1 MKKLLCLFILLAT
14 QAFGQFGP
22 SYSDLIKTDF
32 IPEFNQWH
40 EGEQRILVRTTI
52 KEGHSYYWRN
62 GGESG
67 DPMRIDT
74 KLPEGVILKTLDW
87 GAPKFKVFYEQS
99 TYAYVGQRGS
109 WHLLTLDKGEFK
121 GDVKLE
127 LKNNFQ
133 VCDKANC
140 YSPQELDFTTTLMG
154 GDQNI
159 KNPAFEEAN
168 SKASHYLA
176 QVLPKDFDLQV
187 KSSDKGF
194 ELSLHKPADV
204 DKLYFF
210 NQSDALAA
218 FNQKWTIEADRS
230 IINFTWNKYFSGE
243 KPKLLKGL
251 LVAYKGEDFQAY
263 AIDSSRESKVE
274 VSVES
279 TQTMGNQE
287 LEIVESSEAKGES
300 TGFWLTVG
308 FMFIGGL
315 ILNLMPCVFPVL
327 ALKIQSFINQSQE
340 GKGSAKA
347 HGFAYSGGVLA
358 SFWILSAVIIILKK
372 SNPGLTWG
380 FQLQSP
386 GFVLIMTF
394 LLFIVGLNFFGLF
407 EMGVSLTSAGQK
419 VKKDGLGGSFMSG
432 VLATLVATPCA
443 GPFLGPALASTFGMD
458 VLPLLVSFSAMGLGL
473 SLPYLI
479 LGVKP
484 ELLKFLPRP
493 GAWMEKF
500 KQSMG
505 FLMMLATIY
514 FFWSLSTMIGVD
526 WSARVLAGMTCVA
539 IGLWIYGSWGTPW
552 MTKKVR
558 LIAVSLALII
568 GGAGTTVAYD
578 AIQPYESSIFYRP
591 NPENVWH
598 HYDAEYVEKLEA
610 ENKPY
615 FIDFTAAWCGICQYN
630 KKVAINREA
639 VQKAFLDKGVT
650 LVEGDMTNED
660 PKLSAALK
668 KYGRSA
674 VPVYVFYDGKNDW
687 KVLPSTLSE
696 GLLLDEISTIE

>member
-1 MKKLLCLFILLAT
+1 MERGRA
-14 QAFGQFGP
+14 A
-22 SYSDLIKTDF
+22 
-32 IPEFNQWH
+32 H
-40 EGEQRILVRTTI
+40 LVRTTI

-67 DPMRIDT
+67 DPMRIAAN
-74 KLPEGVILKTLDW
+74 LPDGVLLKSLDW

-99 TYAYVGQRGS
+99 TYAYVGQSGS
-109 WHLLTLDKGEFK
+109 WHLLILDKADFK

-133 VCDKANC
+133 VCDKSNC
-140 YSPQELDFTTTLMG
+140 YSPQELSFNTELKS
-154 GDQNI
+154 GDQNVA
-159 KNPAFEEAN
+159 NPAFNAAN

-187 KSSDKGF
+187 SSNEQGF
-194 ELSLHKPADV
+194 DLSLKKPADV
-204 DKLYFF
+204 DKLTFF
-210 NQSDALAA
+210 NQSGALTA
-218 FNQKWTIEADRS
+218 FDQKWKMEADRNR
-230 IINFTWNKYFSGE
+230 INFTWNKYHSGE
-243 KPKLLKGL
+243 KPKSLKGV
-251 LVAYKGEDFQAY
+251 LVAYKGEDFQTY
-263 AIDSSRESKVE
+263 RIDSSELKADSA
-274 VSVES
+274 SVES
-279 TQTMGNQE
+279 TQVVDVNDSGT
-287 LEIVESSEAKGES
+287 VEVTEEKGES
-300 TGFWLTVG
+300 IGFLLTVG

-327 ALKIQSFINQSQE
+327 ALKIQSFISQSQE

-358 SFWILSAVIIILKK
+358 SFWILSLVIVILKK

-394 LLFIVGLNFFGLF
+394 LLFVVGLNFFGLF

-458 VLPLLVSFSAMGLGL
+458 VLPLFVSFSVMGLGL

-500 KQSMG
+500 KQAMG
-505 FLMMLATIY
+505 FLMMLATVY

-526 WSARVLAGMTCVA
+526 WSARVLAGMTSVA
-539 IGLWIYGSWGTPW
+539 IGFWIYGSWATPW
-552 MTKKVR
+552 MSKKVR
-558 LIAVSLALII
+558 IIAVSVAILI
-568 GGAGTTVAYD
+568 GGAGATLAYD
-578 AIQPYESSIFYRP
+578 AIQPYESAVFYRP

-598 HYDAEYVEKLEA
+598 HYDAAYVEELEA
-610 ENKPY
+610 QNKPY